1 MLTIKKIAEVKLS
14 DKLIQ
19 ELTAKYNEI
28 LKPAIKYSFT
38 EYKLFFSCIIE
49 FDTETKLLEKGSV
62 SLKEEV
68 ADNIEN
74 TCEFSLTRLLNYA
87 P

>member
-1 MLTIKKIAEVKLS
+1 M
-14 DKLIQ
+14 
-19 ELTAKYNEI
+19 
-28 LKPAIKYSFT
+28 LKPAIKYSFM

-49 FDTETKLLEKGSV
+49 LETETKLLERGTL

-74 TCEFSLTRLLNYA
+74 TCEFSLARLHNYM
-87 P
+87 PQ